1 MKTLEELQAGDHV
14 WYTYFGARL
23 RPMLKQV
30 VAVTDKRIRIE
41 GMRELFDRTTGRGY
55 GTEARIKSASE
66 ADVAAWRKREADE
79 AAENKK
85 KAAAKEAHEATE
97 VHQLADRI
105 SNFGWRGHEEWEKVP
120 IEQLRQRSSDLDKVL

>member
-30 VAVTDKRIRIE
+30 V
-41 GMRELFDRTTGRGY
+41 RELFDRTTGRGY

-120 IEQLRQRSSDLDKVL
+120 IEQLRQIAKWLDKVL